1 MKMKLLTVTMLIIMS
16 CLSSTAQALVYNQGD
31 TLTISFA
38 TLPYLGE
45 ADFPDTTVIAFPAT
59 PWTVNCD
66 PLFNCTFAPE
76 YYLFKLDIYEDRV
89 DSIPFYTGVY
99 NSSYAGL
106 FIPRSINISNPSL
119 GGLLWEDLEGR
130 MELTVLSGPATLD
143 AFDISVF
150 SGDRVWG
157 ATFNTTP
164 VPEPSTVLLLG
175 AGLIGLAGLRL
186 RSRGC

>member
-1 MKMKLLTVTMLIIMS
+1 
-16 CLSSTAQALVYNQGD
+16 
-31 TLTISFA
+31 
-38 TLPYLGE
+38 
-45 ADFPDTTVIAFPAT
+45 
-59 PWTVNCD
+59 
-66 PLFNCTFAPE
+66 
-76 YYLFKLDIYEDRV
+76 
-89 DSIPFYTGVY
+89 
-99 NSSYAGL
+99 
-106 FIPRSINISNPSL
+106 L

-130 MELTVLSGPATLD
+130 VELTVLSGPATLD